1 MSDGGERLIGLRWRL
16 RATRAL
22 WRRGASLDGVQAHLD
37 QDPLLA
43 EAHHQH
49 PEPVTQLD
57 KPEAGAWV
65 EGGAISVAGWLFFPQ
80 AATARIEVFFGG
92 RSLGLARI
100 GAPRLDVATIFD
112 EPRAAASGFEL
123 DADLSDWDGGEGEHD
138 LLVIATSASG
148 ERLEMEPVRVKVG
161 TPPEKPDKLPLPAAQ
176 TGTPAAAPRPHV
188 LVVTHQLTLG
198 GAQLYLLDLLRELV
212 RTEAATFTMVAT
224 IDGPLRADVE
234 ALGIPVHITDLIPHD
249 DATHHVGRVEE
260 LAAWARPRN
269 FDAALLNT
277 ATAWTVPGAEAAAL
291 LGIPFVWAIHES
303 FPLSVLLSEFAPEIR
318 ERAEGMLA
326 GASSLVFEAEATK
339 RLYEPV
345 AGAERCTMLPYGL
358 DLAPIDAHRAEFD
371 AEAARREAGIPVDA
385 ELVACVGTV
394 EPRKAQ
400 VMLAQAFDLVAAR
413 HPRAWVAF
421 VGGRDDDNT
430 EALNRYIEASPY
442 GERMRV
448 IPVTPD
454 VESWYGMADLL
465 VCASDIESLPR
476 TVLEAMAWETPVLG
490 TRVFGLPELI
500 DDGETGW
507 LCEPRDLPALA
518 EALDRVLSLPKAER
532 KRSGAA
538 GRPLVAERHSLERYG
553 QEIAALLE
561 KAVAEGS
568 PR

>member
-1 MSDGGERLIGLRWRL
+1 MSEGTERLGGLRWRL

-22 WRRGASLDGVQAHLD
+22 WRRGATPDAVAAAVPGVKA
-37 QDPLLA
+37 PRPAELLS
-43 EAHHQH
+43 
-49 PEPVTQLD
+49 QLD
-57 KPEAGAWV
+57 EPEAGDWV
-65 EGGAISVAGWLFFPQ
+65 AGGALSVRGWLFFPQ
-80 AATARIEVFFGG
+80 AATARIEVFLGG

-100 GAPRLDVATIFD
+100 GAPRLDVAEVWD
-112 EPRAAASGFEL
+112 DRHAAAGFEM
-123 DADLSDWDGGEGEHD
+123 DADLGGWDGGEGEHD
-138 LLVIATSASG
+138 LTVVATSVSG
-148 ERLEMEPVRVKVG
+148 ERHEIEPVRVRVG
-161 TPPEKPDKLPLPAAQ
+161 TPPEKPDKLPPPAERIGAPAS
-176 TGTPAAAPRPHV
+176 GTRPHV
-188 LVVTHQLTLG
+188 LVFTHQLTLG
-198 GAQLYLLDLLRELV
+198 GAQLYLMDLLREMV
-212 RTEAATFTMVAT
+212 RTEAASFTMVT
-224 IDGPLRADVE
+224 SIDGPLRADVE
-234 ALGIPVHITDLIPHD
+234 ALGIPVHVSSLAPYDDLGSY
-249 DATHHVGRVEE
+249 TGRVEE
-260 LAAWARPRN
+260 LAAWVEARGA
-269 FDAALLNT
+269 DAALLNT
-277 ATAWTVPGAEAAAL
+277 ATAWTVPGAAAAEEVGL
-291 LGIPFVWAIHES
+291 PVVWAIHES
-303 FPLSVLLSEFAPEIR
+303 FPLSVLLRDFLPEVR
-318 ERAEGMLA
+318 ERAERALA
-326 GASSLVFEAEATK
+326 RASTLVFEAEATK
-339 RLYEPV
+339 SLYEPV

-371 AEAARREAGIPVDA
+371 GEAARRKAGIPAEA
-385 ELVACVGTV
+385 ELIACVGTV

-400 VMLAQAFDLVAAR
+400 VMLAQAFDMIAAG

-430 EALNRYIEASPY
+430 RALERYVESSPY

-448 IPVTPD
+448 VPVTPE

-518 EALDRVLSLPKAER
+518 TALDRVLSLPAEER
-532 KRSGAA
+532 RRVGAA

-561 KAVAEGS
+561 KAVTEGS